1 MARRYTARRDIETN
15 MVEDE
20 KTEALKTIALMPL
33 PVFTIEGQKY
43 VRLETAKAMR
53 QAARDAL
60 PPRDYSKL

>member
-1 MARRYTARRDIETN
+1 

-43 VRLETAKAMR
+43 VRLETAKALR